1 MSIDLHQD
9 FIDKN
14 QKLWDRKPILHKIYT
29 GFHRLMAKYL
39 SQLPDGKIVE
49 LGSGMGN
56 IHETIPN
63 CIRTELFPLPWI
75 DQVEN
80 AFQLSF
86 SNDSVSDLLLMDVF
100 HHLRYPGMALKE
112 FHRVLKH
119 NGRIIIMEP
128 GLSWLGHIIYGLLH
142 SEPIGISKQIT
153 WFAPAGWSPEELDY
167 YAAQGN
173 ATYVFVQGH
182 FANRLDGWKIVE
194 VKRIVS
200 ISYAASGGY
209 SGPQLYPTFLYPFM
223 TWIDKILS
231 PFSMLFATRL
241 LVVLEKT
248 V

>member
-9 FIDKN
+9 FVDKN
-14 QKLWDRKPILHKIYT
+14 QKLWNRKPLLQKIYT
-29 GFHRLMAKYL
+29 GFHQWMAKYL
-39 SQLPDGKIVE
+39 SNLPDGKIVE

-56 IHETIPN
+56 IHETIPQ

-80 AFQLSF
+80 AYQLSF
-86 SNDSVSDLLLMDVF
+86 ANDSVSDLLLMDVF
-100 HHLRYPGMALKE
+100 HHLRYPGTALKE

-119 NGRIIIMEP
+119 NGRIIMMEP
-128 GLSWLGHIIYGLLH
+128 GLSWLGYLVYGLLH
-142 SEPIGISKQIT
+142 SEPIGSAKQMT
-153 WFAPAGWSPEELDY
+153 WAAPEGWSPDELDY

-173 ATYVFVQGH
+173 STYVFVQGH
-182 FANRLDGWKIVE
+182 FANLLNGWKIIE

-209 SGPQLYPTFLYPFM
+209 SGPQMYPTFAYPFM
-223 TWIDKILS
+223 LLIDKILS
-231 PFSMLFATRL
+231 PFSVLFATRL